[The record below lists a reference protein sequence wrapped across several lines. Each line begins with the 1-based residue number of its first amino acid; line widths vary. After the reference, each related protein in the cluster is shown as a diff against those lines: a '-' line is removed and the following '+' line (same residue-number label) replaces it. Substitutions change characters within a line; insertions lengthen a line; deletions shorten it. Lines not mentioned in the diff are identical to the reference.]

1 MKSVRFLDVWLN
13 ADTDDF
19 HVDTTVKS
27 LNEDDVV
34 TLTTEL
40 TDMFVNS
47 LAGKSEEEIRAI
59 QTMLLSFAAGV
70 AAASKSSSANVEYF
84 DRLVKARMSR

>member
-70 AAASKSSSANVEYF
+70 AAASKSASANVEYF

>member
-40 TDMFVNS
+40 TDMFVN
-47 LAGKSEEEIRAI
+47 
-59 QTMLLSFAAGV
+59 
-70 AAASKSSSANVEYF
+70 
-84 DRLVKARMSR
+84 